1 MTEPDGTIVL
11 ILLAAGGGLLLLG
24 LLAKILDLQLR
35 RDGEAIAVR
44 GLVADVLDQDPNLF
58 GSSITIVRVRVPLW
72 TGSPVTV
79 RVAGQVSSDQLRKA
93 VIESIRQAAKS
104 ELIVAI
110 RIKSRIKVRP
120 LAPSELRPA
129 RPAPRGRHQPDP
141 SRLPGS
147 RRAKRGINLS
157 RY

>member
-1 MTEPDGTIVL
+1 MKEPDGTIVL
-11 ILLAAGGGLLLLG
+11 ILLAAGAGLLFLG

-44 GLVADVLDQDPNLF
+44 GLVADVLDQDPNPF
-58 GSSITIVRVRVPLW
+58 GSSITIARVRVPLW
-72 TGSPVTV
+72 TGSPVTI

-93 VIESIRQAAKS
+93 VLESIRRAAKS

-129 RPAPRGRHQPDP
+129 RPAPRGR
-141 SRLPGS
+141 
-147 RRAKRGINLS
+147 
-157 RY
+157 Y

>member
-11 ILLAAGGGLLLLG
+11 ILLAAGAGLLFLG
-24 LLAKILDLQLR
+24 FLAKILDLQLR

-44 GLVADVLDQDPNLF
+44 GLVADVLDQAPNLF

-72 TGSPVTV
+72 TGSPVTI
-79 RVAGQVSSDQLRKA
+79 RVAGQVSSDQLRKD
-93 VIESIRQAAKS
+93 VIESIRRAAKS

-129 RPAPRGRHQPDP
+129 RPAPRGR
-141 SRLPGS
+141 
-147 RRAKRGINLS
+147 
-157 RY
+157 

>member
-1 MTEPDGTIVL
+1 MKEPDGTIVL
-11 ILLAAGGGLLLLG
+11 ILLAAGAGLLFLG

-44 GLVADVLDQDPNLF
+44 GLVADVLDQDPNPF

-72 TGSPVTV
+72 TGSPVTI

-93 VIESIRQAAKS
+93 VIESIRRAAKS

-120 LAPSELRPA
+120 LAPSEL
-129 RPAPRGRHQPDP
+129 
-141 SRLPGS
+141 
-147 RRAKRGINLS
+147 
-157 RY
+157 

>member
-11 ILLAAGGGLLLLG
+11 ILLAAGGGLLFLG
-24 LLAKILDLQLR
+24 LLATILDLQLR

-120 LAPSELRPA
+120 LGPSELRPA
-129 RPAPRGRHQPDP
+129 RPAPRGR
-141 SRLPGS
+141 
-147 RRAKRGINLS
+147 
-157 RY
+157 

>member
-11 ILLAAGGGLLLLG
+11 ILLAAGAGLLFLG

-58 GSSITIVRVRVPLW
+58 GASITIVRVRVPLW
-72 TGSPVTV
+72 TGTPVTI

-93 VIESIRQAAKS
+93 VIESIRRAAKS

-129 RPAPRGRHQPDP
+129 RPAPRFR
-141 SRLPGS
+141 
-147 RRAKRGINLS
+147 
-157 RY
+157 

>member
-11 ILLAAGGGLLLLG
+11 ILLAAGAGLLFLG

-58 GSSITIVRVRVPLW
+58 RSSITIVRVRVPLW
-72 TGSPVTV
+72 TGSPVTI

-93 VIESIRQAAKS
+93 VIESIRRVAKS

-129 RPAPRGRHQPDP
+129 RPAPRGR
-141 SRLPGS
+141 
-147 RRAKRGINLS
+147 
-157 RY
+157 Y

>member
-1 MTEPDGTIVL
+1 MKEPDGTIVL
-11 ILLAAGGGLLLLG
+11 ILLAAGAGLLFLG

-44 GLVADVLDQDPNLF
+44 GLVADVLDQDPNPF

-72 TGSPVTV
+72 TGSPVTI
-79 RVAGQVSSDQLRKA
+79 RVAGQVSSDQLRRA
-93 VIESIRQAAKS
+93 VLESIRRAAKS

-129 RPAPRGRHQPDP
+129 RPAPRGR
-141 SRLPGS
+141 
-147 RRAKRGINLS
+147 
-157 RY
+157 Y

>member
-11 ILLAAGGGLLLLG
+11 ILLAAGAGLLFLG

-58 GSSITIVRVRVPLW
+58 GASITIVRVRVPLW
-72 TGSPVTV
+72 TGTPVTI

-93 VIESIRQAAKS
+93 VIESIRRAAKS

-110 RIKSRIKVRP
+110 RIRSRIKVRA
-120 LAPSELRPA
+120 LAAPA
-129 RPAPRGRHQPDP
+129 EPGTARSTSRGR
-141 SRLPGS
+141 
-147 RRAKRGINLS
+147 
-157 RY
+157 

>member
-11 ILLAAGGGLLLLG
+11 ILLAAGAGLLCLG

-72 TGSPVTV
+72 TGSPVTI
-79 RVAGQVSSDQLRKA
+79 RVAGEVSSDQLRKA
-93 VIESIRQAAKS
+93 VIESIRRVAKS

-129 RPAPRGRHQPDP
+129 RLAPRGR
-141 SRLPGS
+141 
-147 RRAKRGINLS
+147 
-157 RY
+157 Y

>member
-11 ILLAAGGGLLLLG
+11 ILLAAGGGLLFLG
-24 LLAKILDLQLR
+24 LLATILDLQLR

-129 RPAPRGRHQPDP
+129 RPAPRGR
-141 SRLPGS
+141 
-147 RRAKRGINLS
+147 
-157 RY
+157 Y

>member
-11 ILLAAGGGLLLLG
+11 ILLAAGGGLLFLG
-24 LLAKILDLQLR
+24 LLATILDLQLR

-44 GLVADVLDQDPNLF
+44 GLVTDVLDQDPNLF

-129 RPAPRGRHQPDP
+129 RPAPRFR
-141 SRLPGS
+141 
-147 RRAKRGINLS
+147 
-157 RY
+157 

>member
-11 ILLAAGGGLLLLG
+11 ILLAAGAGLLLLG
-24 LLAKILDLQLR
+24 LLAKILDLQIR

-44 GLVADVLDQDPNLF
+44 GLVADVLDQDPNRF
-58 GSSITIVRVRVPLW
+58 GASITIVRVRVPLL
-72 TGSPVTV
+72 TGSPVTI

-93 VIESIRQAAKS
+93 VIESIRRAAKS

-120 LAPSELRPA
+120 LAPSEHRPA
-129 RPAPRGRHQPDP
+129 RPAPRGR
-141 SRLPGS
+141 
-147 RRAKRGINLS
+147 
-157 RY
+157 Y

>member
-11 ILLAAGGGLLLLG
+11 ILLAAGAGLLFLG

-72 TGSPVTV
+72 TGSPVTI
-79 RVAGQVSSDQLRKA
+79 RVAGQVSSDRLRKA
-93 VIESIRQAAKS
+93 VIESIRRAAKS

-120 LAPSELRPA
+120 LAPSEVRPA
-129 RPAPRGRHQPDP
+129 RSARSDRPA
-141 SRLPGS
+141 
-147 RRAKRGINLS
+147 
-157 RY
+157 

>member
-11 ILLAAGGGLLLLG
+11 ILLAAGAGLLFLG

-72 TGSPVTV
+72 TGSPVTI

-93 VIESIRQAAKS
+93 VIESIRRAAKS

-120 LAPSELRPA
+120 LAPSEVRPA
-129 RPAPRGRHQPDP
+129 RSARSDRPA
-141 SRLPGS
+141 
-147 RRAKRGINLS
+147 
-157 RY
+157 

>member
-11 ILLAAGGGLLLLG
+11 ILLAAGAGLLFLG

-72 TGSPVTV
+72 TGSPVTI

-93 VIESIRQAAKS
+93 VIESIRRAAKS

-120 LAPSELRPA
+120 LEAPSELRTAHPT
-129 RPAPRGRHQPDP
+129 PRGR
-141 SRLPGS
+141 
-147 RRAKRGINLS
+147 
-157 RY
+157 

>member
-11 ILLAAGGGLLLLG
+11 ILLAAGGGLLFLG
-24 LLAKILDLQLR
+24 LLATILDLQLR

-129 RPAPRGRHQPDP
+129 RPAPRFR
-141 SRLPGS
+141 
-147 RRAKRGINLS
+147 
-157 RY
+157 

>member
-1 MTEPDGTIVL
+1 MKEPDGTIVL
-11 ILLAAGGGLLLLG
+11 ILLAAGAGLLFLG

-44 GLVADVLDQDPNLF
+44 GLVADALDQDPNPF

-72 TGSPVTV
+72 TGSPVTI

-93 VIESIRQAAKS
+93 VLESIRRAAKS

-129 RPAPRGRHQPDP
+129 RPAPRGR
-141 SRLPGS
+141 
-147 RRAKRGINLS
+147 
-157 RY
+157 Y

>member
-1 MTEPDGTIVL
+1 MTEPDGTVVF
-11 ILLAAGGGLLLLG
+11 ILLAAGAGLLFLG
-24 LLAKILDLQLR
+24 LVAKILELQLR

-44 GLVADVLDQDPNLF
+44 GLVADVLDHDPNLF
-58 GSSITIVRVRVPLW
+58 GSSIAIVRVRVPLW

-93 VIESIRQAAKS
+93 VIESIRRAAKS

-110 RIKSRIKVRP
+110 RIKSRIKVHP

-129 RPAPRGRHQPDP
+129 RPTPRFR
-141 SRLPGS
+141 
-147 RRAKRGINLS
+147 
-157 RY
+157 

>member
-11 ILLAAGGGLLLLG
+11 ILLAAGAGLLFLG

-58 GSSITIVRVRVPLW
+58 GSPITIVRVRVPLW
-72 TGSPVTV
+72 TGSPVTI

-93 VIESIRQAAKS
+93 VIESIRRAAKS

-129 RPAPRGRHQPDP
+129 RPAPRGR
-141 SRLPGS
+141 
-147 RRAKRGINLS
+147 
-157 RY
+157 Y